1 MDSDAFD
8 GLKRTL
14 GMQHEGQDKV
24 DPYVVVSFAGKKLK
38 TNVIY
43 NNYSPVWNQE
53 LNMGV
58 QIPTMCEQLML
69 KVMDKSV
76 FYSFV
81 MSPGFFSFVLIIN
94 HYLILWL

>member
-69 KVMDKSV
+69 KVMDKLVKDELS
-76 FYSFV
+76 SDPDI
-81 MSPGFFSFVLIIN
+81 SVLIS
-94 HYLILWL
+94 LL